1 MYTYTLFAG
10 ICKKG
15 YICISTNLNIMNE
28 LLSYITIDPDI
39 RFGKPCIKGT
49 RITVGDIL
57 QWLASGMSTR
67 EILDDFP
74 FLKEEHIRAA
84 LAFAANREAF
94 TKIIAA

>member
-1 MYTYTLFAG
+1 
-10 ICKKG
+10 
-15 YICISTNLNIMNE
+15 MNE
-28 LLSYITIDPDI
+28 LLSYISINPDI

-57 QWLASGMSTR
+57 QWLASGMSIP

-74 FLKEEHIRAA
+74 LLKEEHIRAA
-84 LAFAANREAF
+84 LAFAANREAY